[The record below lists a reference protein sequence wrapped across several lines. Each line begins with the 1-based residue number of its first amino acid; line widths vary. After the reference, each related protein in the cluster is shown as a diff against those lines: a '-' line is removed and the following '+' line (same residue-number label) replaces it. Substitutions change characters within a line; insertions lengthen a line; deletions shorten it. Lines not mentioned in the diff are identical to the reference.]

1 MADVKDIGSELAVE
15 AYTSIIAT
23 GVRMA
28 FVFGVSVFAMMWV
41 IYKVYIQYKKGL
53 ESEDGIDYKAILDLV
68 KPIIPYYLV
77 LLLMP
82 MVLSVV
88 EVFLYSGETYIYKL
102 LGIKT
107 STVLEILQEEAAHD
121 QNPDSSTIDYE
132 YSWTDP
138 MSFIDTTLGIIDASL
153 SLWIKKIIALADG
166 YLYSIVQGIRY
177 LWLILLEITAPIA
190 IALFFLSDKENNY
203 KARFENWLVNM
214 YSCYMLG
221 IGFII
226 ANFFSEVIRT
236 KIWDHYQ
243 LDNVGVLILI
253 IIIKITLYTTSK
265 WASSRLL

>member
-1 MADVKDIGSELAVE
+1 MDLILPSAKDALASAMRSSSLLRASAAVAQTSPNRGGGSLSPSMTPRMKSWIPRGISDAVAADKA
-15 AYTSIIAT
+15 
-23 GVRMA
+23 RNA
-28 FVFGVSVFAMMWV
+28 F
-41 IYKVYIQYKKGL
+41 
-53 ESEDGIDYKAILDLV
+53 
-68 KPIIPYYLV
+68 
-77 LLLMP
+77 
-82 MVLSVV
+82 
-88 EVFLYSGETYIYKL
+88 L
-102 LGIKT
+102 LGEDDDEGGGLNT
-107 STVLEILQEEAAHD
+107 PDDDDADEAAAVTATVEPCR
-121 QNPDSSTIDYE
+121 N
-132 YSWTDP
+132 SWQTTQT
-138 MSFIDTTLGIIDASL
+138 SANIDTTLGIIDASL